1 MKKLEIWK
9 DIPDYEGLYQ
19 ASNMGNIRSIA
30 RKHTKGGI
38 LRYSMGSGGYK
49 QLVLCKNGKPR
60 TYMIHRLIAK
70 TFLTNDNNLK
80 EINHKDENKLNNCL
94 ENLEYCDRIYNQ
106 NYGTAII
113 RMVKNHNYKES
124 IIKSAA
130 HRDYNLIAQK
140 TRKKI
145 LQLDLNDNIIK
156 EWDGIRVASKQ
167 LSLSVSNISKC
178 CNNKAKTCG
187 NYRWKFA

>member
-9 DIPDYEGLYQ
+9 DIPEYEGLYQ
-19 ASNMGNIRSIA
+19 ASNLGNIRSIA

-38 LRYSMGSGGYK
+38 LRYSIGSSGYK
-49 QLVLCKNGKPR
+49 QLTLCKNGKPK

-94 ENLEYCDRIYNQ
+94 ENLEYCDRLYNQ

-113 RMVKNHNYKES
+113 RMVKSHNYKES
-124 IIKSAA
+124 TMKSAA
-130 HRDYNLIAQK
+130 HRDYNVIAQK

-167 LSLSVSNISKC
+167 LSISVSNISKY
-178 CNNKAKTCG
+178 CNGKGKTCG